1 MELPPWTSFLAVV
14 LATLLFH
21 ATLRRLS
28 HRSRNHNLPPGPRP
42 WPVIGNLNLI
52 GPLLHHSL
60 CDLSTRY
67 GAFMSLRL
75 GSYTVVV
82 GSSVDAARFFLK
94 TNDIAFVDRPRTA
107 SGKYTLYNY
116 SDMMWSCYGA
126 YWRQARKLWQTELL
140 SERQLM
146 AHEHIRVEEMRAMMH
161 GLHRAASAGQA
172 VQLKDHLLLH
182 SLSVVSRMVLG
193 KKYVVDGGD
202 SVMSPERFMW
212 MMDELLVLNGALN
225 IGDAIP
231 WLNFLDLQ
239 GYIRR
244 MKKLHKMFDGF
255 LEHVLEQHN
264 ESRRREGDDFVP
276 KDLVDLLL
284 NWADDPNLEVP
295 IKRDGVKALIMDLL
309 TGGGD
314 SASVTVEWAM
324 SELLR
329 KPEVLAKAVEEV
341 DGVVGHDRLV
351 VEGDIPSLT
360 YLEAVVKETMRLH
373 PVAPLLTPRLSRM
386 DTSVGGYH
394 IPAGTRVLIN
404 VWAIG
409 RDPTVWDAPEEFR
422 PERFVGSGIDVI
434 GHDFE
439 LLPFGSGRR
448 ACPAMS
454 LGMKMVQVT
463 LANLLH
469 GFKWRLP
476 DGMVAEELSMEEKPR
491 ISVPRLV
498 PLMVIPEPKL
508 PAHLFAI
515 V

>member
-1 MELPPWTSFLAVV
+1 MELPPWASFLAVV

-52 GPLLHHSL
+52 GPLLHRSL
-60 CDLSTRY
+60 RELSTRY

-82 GSSVDAARFFLK
+82 GSPVDAARFFLK
-94 TNDIAFVDRPRTA
+94 TNDIAFIDRPRTA

-140 SERQLM
+140 GERQLM
-146 AHEHIRVEEMRAMMH
+146 AHEHIRVEEMRAMLH
-161 GLHRAASAGQA
+161 GLHRAASAGGA

-182 SLSVVSRMVLG
+182 SLSMVSGMVLG
-193 KKYVVDGGD
+193 KKYVVEGGD

-212 MMDELLVLNGALN
+212 MMDELLVINGALN

-244 MKKLHKMFDGF
+244 MKKLHKMFDDF
-255 LEHVLEQHN
+255 LEHVLDQNN
-264 ESRRREGDDFVP
+264 ESRRQEGENFVP
-276 KDLVDLLL
+276 KDLVDILLQC
-284 NWADDPNLEVP
+284 ADDLNLEVP

-329 KPEVLAKAVEEV
+329 KPEVLAKAIEEM
-341 DGVVGHDRLV
+341 DGVVGHDHLI

-386 DTSVGGYH
+386 DTSVGGFH
-394 IPAGTRVLIN
+394 IPTGTSCARQRL
-404 VWAIG
+404 
-409 RDPTVWDAPEEFR
+409 
-422 PERFVGSGIDVI
+422 
-434 GHDFE
+434 GHW
-439 LLPFGSGRR
+439 S
-448 ACPAMS
+448 
-454 LGMKMVQVT
+454 
-463 LANLLH
+463 
-469 GFKWRLP
+469 
-476 DGMVAEELSMEEKPR
+476 
-491 ISVPRLV
+491 
-498 PLMVIPEPKL
+498 
-508 PAHLFAI
+508 
-515 V
+515 